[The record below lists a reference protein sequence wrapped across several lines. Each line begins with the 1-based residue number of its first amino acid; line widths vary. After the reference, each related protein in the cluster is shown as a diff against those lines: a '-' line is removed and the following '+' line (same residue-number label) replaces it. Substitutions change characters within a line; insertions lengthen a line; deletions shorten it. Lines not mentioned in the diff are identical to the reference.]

1 MSYVLII
8 MENEF
13 HSLLKSFLKKIIK
26 DKYKDENNI
35 FLESLKEISI
45 KFIACIIGYYMYE
58 TINNN
63 FPDIKKNC
71 GILLILTFLYFTL
84 KQINY
89 KEFFNNSYEKLNPL
103 SKKLWY
109 MFHDD
114 IFLNDFYNLKYDLVN
129 PSKLNDPNFIKL
141 TGHL

>member
-26 DKYKDENNI
+26 DKYKNENNI

-45 KFIACIIGYYMYE
+45 KFISCIIGYYIYE

-63 FPDIKKNC
+63 FPDTKKSC
-71 GILLILTFLYFTL
+71 SILLIFTFLYFTL

-103 SKKLWY
+103 KKKLWY
-109 MFHDD
+109 MYHND
-114 IFLNDFYNLKYDLVN
+114 IFLNDYYNLKYDLIN
-129 PSKLNDPNFIKL
+129 PSKLHDPNYIKL
-141 TGHL
+141 SGHL

>member
-26 DKYKDENNI
+26 DKYHDENNI

-45 KFIACIIGYYMYE
+45 KFIACIIGYYIYE

-63 FPDIKKNC
+63 FPDTKKSC
-71 GILLILTFLYFTL
+71 SILLIFTFLYFTL
-84 KQINY
+84 KQINF

-114 IFLNDFYNLKYDLVN
+114 IFLNDFYNLKYDLIN
-129 PSKLNDPNFIKL
+129 PSKLNDPNYIKL